1 MSYEEL
7 IEQYAAGPGIL
18 RAAVA
23 GMRAE
28 QFDARPISGKWST
41 REVICHVADFEPIYA
56 DRMKRV
62 IAEDE
67 PTLFGGDPNVF
78 AARLAYAKR
87 DVEEELLLIETVRRQ
102 MVRILRTLS
111 PEQFRRCGIHSECGP
126 LALETLLQRIASHI
140 PHHVRFIDEKQAA
153 LSARNR
159 D

>member
-78 AARLAYAKR
+78 AARLAYAER
-87 DVEEELLLIETVRRQ
+87 DVEEELLLIETVRQQ
-102 MVRILRTLS
+102 MVRILRTLT
-111 PEQFRRCGIHSECGP
+111 PEQFERRGIHSECGS
-126 LALETLLQRIASHI
+126 LALETLLQRIADHI
-140 PHHVRFIDEKQAA
+140 PHHVRFIDQKRAA
-153 LSARNR
+153 LSARGR

>member
-87 DVEEELLLIETVRRQ
+87 YVEE
-102 MVRILRTLS
+102 
-111 PEQFRRCGIHSECGP
+111 
-126 LALETLLQRIASHI
+126 
-140 PHHVRFIDEKQAA
+140 
-153 LSARNR
+153 
-159 D
+159 